1 MAEVEFAGVKF
12 KGGRMVAVFL
22 ALSTLVG
29 SLYGAFEV
37 YKDYMDMKKQIMA
50 YTAPDM
56 SGFDKKLAVMS
67 KTMAT
72 VTKEMG
78 SVRNRVL
85 EMQQIVRDTRQDTRD
100 DAGKLYSGISA
111 VDRRSRTLDSETR
124 LALRQAEKTLR
135 DITESASTRFD
146 NKINGVDEKLDTLEK
161 RLDKKLQ
168 RALDNP
174 LLRK

>member
-12 KGGRMVAVFL
+12 KGGRMVAVVM
-22 ALSTLVG
+22 ALTTLGGFVFA
-29 SLYGAFEV
+29 GAEAYARWV
-37 YKDYMDMKKQIMA
+37 AMEKKINS
-50 YTAPDM
+50 YTAPDL

-67 KTMAT
+67 KTMTT

>member
-12 KGGRMVAVFL
+12 KGGKMVAVFL

-29 SLYGAFEV
+29 GLYGAFEV

-50 YTAPDM
+50 YTAPDL

-67 KTMAT
+67 KTMTT